1 MGVYDGDA
9 AFLSGGDNKGIIV
22 EGVMRAAKKVGS
34 LSSSPSESPP
44 APVVVG
50 VGVDGAGIGG
60 ARGGGDVGVPQ
71 VRPAK
76 RPFEEEMLVMP
87 GVKGGGLREGYPFS
101 AIYAARKRKKREEEE
116 EEWEGG
122 GEGVMAAGGGGAVS
136 NVRRRRRRRD
146 VSENPLGAKIDR
158 AGATT
163 PPQQLRLQRRSKQH
177 PTIVR

>member
-34 LSSSPSESPP
+34 LSSSLSESPP

-101 AIYAARKRKKREEEE
+101 AEGGGGGGVGGGGGGGHGGRRRWGSVEREEEE
-116 EEWEGG
+116 EEEGR
-122 GEGVMAAGGGGAVS
+122 E
-136 NVRRRRRRRD
+136 
-146 VSENPLGAKIDR
+146 
-158 AGATT
+158 
-163 PPQQLRLQRRSKQH
+163 
-177 PTIVR
+177 